1 VVERRRPQDKREGP
15 IGRGQRSEEERPD
28 WQKRVHRDQDLEK
41 SPLVPS
47 QITPEDLDMGVRVQ
61 LKTLTAENAEMVAR
75 HLAMV
80 SLLIDDDPELA
91 HKHALAA
98 SRRASRLAIV
108 HETLGLTAYAIGDF
122 ALALREL
129 LTHRRLSGSNE
140 QLPIIVDSERGMGR
154 PERALEALVGVDR
167 SKLPVGVRINLAV
180 SLSGARLDLGQ
191 AKLAKQELEI
201 AELSPKKVFEQSP
214 LLFRSY
220 AEVLRELGED
230 GADWDKLAERA
241 EQAFADAGEELFEVV
256 EEIAIPTSE
265 EFERKPKREYKPR
278 DGDSRSRSPR
288 PSGDRGYEHRDS
300 SDRPYRGPRPDDERS
315 YPRRDS
321 SDRPARGPRPDG
333 ERSYPRRDSSDRP
346 ARGPRPD
353 GERSYP
359 RRDSSDR
366 PARGPRPDGERS
378 YPRRDSTDRP
388 VRGPRPDGERSYP
401 RRDSSDRPARGP
413 RPDGERTYPRRDSS
427 DRPARGPRPDGERT
441 YPRRD
446 SSDRPAR
453 GPRPDGARSYQKR
466 EDSPRSESG
475 ERYFG
480 KGDGT
485 NRSSSAD
492 KRPPRDDSAPR
503 SSDDKKPR
511 RDGPARPSSSDRK
524 YVKRENPRPGNGGR
538 PNSSPRGG
546 RGKTDR

>member
-1 VVERRRPQDKREGP
+1 MATPFRGGHFYLSQFSDRSIVVERRRPQDKREGP

-230 GADWDKLAERA
+230 GDEWDKLAQRA
-241 EQAFADAGEELFEVV
+241 EQAFVDAGEELFEVI

-265 EFERKPKREYKPR
+265 EFERKPKREYSPR
-278 DGDSRSRSPR
+278 EGDSRSRSPR
-288 PSGDRGYEHRDS
+288 PSGDRGFQRRDS
-300 SDRPYRGPRPDDERS
+300 SERPARGPRPDGERSYPRRDSSERPARGPRPDGERS

-378 YPRRDSTDRP
+378 YPRRDS
-388 VRGPRPDGERSYP
+388 
-401 RRDSSDRPARGP
+401 SDRPR
-413 RPDGERTYPRRDSS
+413 
-427 DRPARGPRPDGERT
+427 
-441 YPRRD
+441 
-446 SSDRPAR
+446 
-453 GPRPDGARSYQKR
+453 DGARSYQKR
-466 EDSPRSESG
+466 EESPKNESG

-485 NRSSSAD
+485 NRSSGGA
-492 KRPPRDDSAPR
+492 KRSPRDDSAPR
-503 SSDDKKPR
+503 SSEDKSPR
-511 RDGPARPSSSDRK
+511 RDGGARPSSSDRK
-524 YVKRENPRPGNGGR
+524 FVKRDNPRPGTGGR